1 MGLPKVLVKHK
12 AQLVELL
19 KGKYPH
25 LKWDKMFSMQGRF
38 GQQRRLELAVKSLF
52 PVSLPPNKRER
63 VADGFVEKG
72 VDVIVNARKETGM
85 VNPDTGR
92 SLELDVFM
100 PSLNLAFEYQVNK
113 LVSPKLQANTCYVLK
128 LLF

>member
-38 GQQRRLELAVKSLF
+38 GQQRRLELAVKSFF
-52 PVSLPPNKRER
+52 PVCLLPPPQTKHELVLMDSLKR
-63 VADGFVEKG
+63 VW
-72 VDVIVNARKETGM
+72 M
-85 VNPDTGR
+85 
-92 SLELDVFM
+92 
-100 PSLNLAFEYQVNK
+100 
-113 LVSPKLQANTCYVLK
+113 
-128 LLF
+128 